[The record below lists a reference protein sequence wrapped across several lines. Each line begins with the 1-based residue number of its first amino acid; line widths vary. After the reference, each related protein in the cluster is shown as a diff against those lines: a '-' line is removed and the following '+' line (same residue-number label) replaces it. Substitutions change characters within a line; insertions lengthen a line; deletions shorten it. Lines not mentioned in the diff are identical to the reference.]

1 MIMMGTLLN
10 VACNS
15 DADVVKCF
23 GVNGNTGDMVANV
36 GDVIIV
42 SVRKV
47 KPNSK
52 MKKGDKCYG
61 VIVRTKS
68 NIFRKDGSSI
78 SFSDNAVVLIDKKT
92 NEPLGTR
99 VFGAI
104 AREVK
109 ENFPK
114 IASLA
119 VEVL

>member
-1 MIMMGTLLN
+1 MMGTLLN